1 MTNNGKILI
10 VDDHQINLDLVCA
23 SLAGFGYTLDTAIS
37 GRIAIDK
44 AKADHP
50 DLILLDMNMPVMNG
64 YDVMIALKADPET
77 EDIPIIFVS
86 AVDDLQTKVNS
97 FKGGAVDYITK
108 PFRQGELQARIN
120 IQISLRKKQ
129 HEIERLKQQE
139 LSALR
144 RVSELKDDMIRMVS
158 HDIKSPLGNILSC
171 ARLLA
176 TYDERYLEAN
186 PEVTELLGLIE
197 HSAERILGVVG
208 EVLDTAPVQDA
219 ADLQREPVSLA
230 AYLQKQVDDLQFSAK
245 ENNLELRYTPP
256 PDTVKA
262 MIAPARFSHVIHNL
276 LTNAIKYT
284 PGGGQVEVSVQVLPL
299 EIRIQVSDTGLGV
312 PVSDLP
318 YLFEKFYRVQNAEH
332 QKRTGSGLGLA
343 IVKSIVEQ
351 HGGRVSV
358 ESQVDKGSVF
368 TITLPQKVEEVQSL
382 AAGA

>member
-1 MTNNGKILI
+1 MSNNGKILI
-10 VDDHQINLDLVCA
+10 VDDHQINLDLICA
-23 SLAGFGYTLDTAIS
+23 SLAGFGYSLDTAIN
-37 GRIAIDK
+37 GRTALEK
-44 AKADHP
+44 VKTNPP
-50 DLILLDMNMPVMNG
+50 DLILLDMNMPVMSG

-120 IQISLRKKQ
+120 IQISLRRKQ
-129 HEIERLKQQE
+129 QEIEQLKHLE

-171 ARLLA
+171 ARLLE
-176 TYDERYLEAN
+176 TYDESYLQSN
-186 PEVTELLGLIE
+186 PEVAELIGLIE
-197 HSAERILGVVG
+197 RSALKILGVVG

-219 ADLQREPVSLA
+219 ADLQREPVPLA
-230 AYLQKQVDDLQFSAK
+230 PYLQKQVDELQFSAK

-256 PDTVKA
+256 PENIKA
-262 MIAPARFSHVIHNL
+262 MLAPERFSHVIHNL
-276 LTNAIKYT
+276 ITNAIKYT
-284 PGGGQVEVSVQVLPL
+284 PEGGQVDVSVQPL
-299 EIRIQVSDTGLGV
+299 ATEVRIQVRDTGLGI
-312 PVSDLP
+312 PASDLP
-318 YLFEKFYRVQNAEH
+318 YLFEKFYRVQNVEH

-351 HGGRVSV
+351 HGGKVSV
-358 ESQVDKGSVF
+358 ESHPGKGSVF
-368 TITLPQKVEEVQSL
+368 TISLPQPKAEMQSL